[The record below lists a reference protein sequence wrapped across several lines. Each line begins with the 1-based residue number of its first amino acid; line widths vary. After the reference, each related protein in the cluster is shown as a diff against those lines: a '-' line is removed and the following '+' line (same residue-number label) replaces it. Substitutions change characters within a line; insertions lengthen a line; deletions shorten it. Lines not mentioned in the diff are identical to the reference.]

1 MPHRLTEPEIDP
13 RAPIAGPEKFA
24 LVLFL
29 VFVFLFGAILAID
42 FVLSFFR

>member
-1 MPHRLTEPEIDP
+1 MPHHATEPEMDP

-29 VFVFLFGAILAID
+29 VFVFLFGAIIAFD